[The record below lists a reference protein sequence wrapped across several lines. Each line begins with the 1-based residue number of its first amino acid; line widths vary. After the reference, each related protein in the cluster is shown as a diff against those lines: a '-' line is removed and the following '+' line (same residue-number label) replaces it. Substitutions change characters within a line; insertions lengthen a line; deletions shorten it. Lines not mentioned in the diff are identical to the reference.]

1 MRQSTSLDMKMVGH
15 RIRIVRENRKYSQQK
30 LAALTNLSS
39 NYIRRIELGN
49 CNPSLS
55 VMCAL
60 SDALNVSVD
69 YLVNGKESYKVGEE
83 QFYSIPADTYDRIKK
98 LISKLDTIV

>member
-1 MRQSTSLDMKMVGH
+1 MVGH

-39 NYIRRIELGN
+39 NYIRRIELGSF
-49 CNPSLS
+49 NPSLS